1 MRPVHLTEN
10 PWRLRGEKW
19 KTGRRWSWSFA
30 AEYIRNRM
38 QYQADRLGGDGNTRY
53 SGGLY
58 GQSIRSVLRET
69 DKLKW

>member
-53 SGGLY
+53 SVNKVGMCFV
-58 GQSIRSVLRET
+58 IIKNT
-69 DKLKW
+69 IPIK